1 MTENKFAKSAP
12 NHPAV
17 LVASPSR
24 DRKVIQITHTPTW
37 TFPPRRTDSKERYMG
52 SISEILPGLIS
63 ALSSGDLD
71 ITALLGSLLG
81 GSSEQQ
87 QPS

>member
-1 MTENKFAKSAP
+1 MAENKFAKSAP
-12 NHPAV
+12 NRPAV

-37 TFPPRRTDSKERYMG
+37 TFPRRTDSKERYMG